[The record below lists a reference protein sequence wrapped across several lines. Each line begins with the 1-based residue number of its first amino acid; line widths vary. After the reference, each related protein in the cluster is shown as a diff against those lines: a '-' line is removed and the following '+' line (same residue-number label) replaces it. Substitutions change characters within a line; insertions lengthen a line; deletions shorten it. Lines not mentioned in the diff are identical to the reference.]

1 MHRLAQHLIAVVL
14 AASAVGASAQVTK
27 YPFTPPGLIL
37 QGATVGPKATL
48 LFLSGQVAAP
58 LDPAKLAKMTSPAEM
73 MALTPADYGDA
84 KTQTVSVLGKIK
96 AALADHGYTMADLVK
111 LTVFIAGDAAH
122 NGRMDF
128 DGMNAGF
135 KQFFGTADNPGT
147 VARSTVQVSALAA
160 PGFLVEIEAVAAK

>member
-1 MHRLAQHLIAVVL
+1 MHRFVRQLIAVAL
-14 AASAVGASAQVTK
+14 AGAATGSGAQVTK
-27 YPFTPPGLIL
+27 YPSTPPGLIL
-37 QGATVGPKATL
+37 QGAAVGPKSQL

-58 LDPAKLAKMTSPAEM
+58 LDPAKLPSPAAM
-73 MALTPADYGDA
+73 MTLTPADYGDTR
-84 KTQTVSVLGKIK
+84 TQTISVLNKIK
-96 AALADHGYTMADLVK
+96 AALADHGYTMADIVK

-128 DGMNAGF
+128 DGMNMGF
-135 KQFFGTADNPGT
+135 RQFFGTPDNPTT